1 MKNKTLSIL
10 FLAITAMLISQPLS
24 ALQNVSNIPL
34 AADISFE
41 PLANIGEQTEVSFTG
56 LGGRSPYTLYD
67 SEGEAI
73 ITFNSNYTLDN
84 LTAGTYNWSLADAN
98 SSEVPVNFELKV
110 SEPASDFLVAFVP
123 EAIATVGGK
132 TTALVMASGGK
143 APYYLILSEGN
154 TIEFNNEYIVNN
166 LSEDS
171 YNWIVTDSNGD
182 ITVAL
187 DFELTTQ
194 IEATILLNNITES
207 NKTSF
212 IAYPNPFKTETTLE

>member
-1 MKNKTLSIL
+1 MKKLTLQTL
-10 FLAITAMLISQPLS
+10 FLAITAIFISLPSFASQNSADFKEVKKTAPL
-24 ALQNVSNIPL
+24 NTE
-34 AADISFE
+34 ISFA
-41 PLANIGEQTEVSFTG
+41 PISSVGSKTDVSFTG
-56 LGGRSPYTLYD
+56 IGGKSPYTLYD
-67 SEGEAI
+67 SQGEAI
-73 ITFNSNYTLDN
+73 ITFNNNYTLEN
-84 LTAGTYNWSLADAN
+84 LNTGVYNWSLADAN

-123 EAIATVGGK
+123 EVIAFAGEK

-143 APYYLILSEGN
+143 APYYLTLSEGN
-154 TIEFNNEYIVNN
+154 TIEFNNEHIVNN

-187 DFELTTQ
+187 DFELSTQ
-194 IEATILLNNITES
+194 IEATILLNSITES

-212 IAYPNPFKTETTLE
+212 TETTLE